1 MNIQSLH
8 QLYHERLPEI
18 EKSIDIKSNGNADLR
33 QEGLFGAYQ
42 ALKTDPHASK

>member
-1 MNIQSLH
+1 MNFQTLH

-42 ALKTDPHASK
+42 ALTIDPYGS